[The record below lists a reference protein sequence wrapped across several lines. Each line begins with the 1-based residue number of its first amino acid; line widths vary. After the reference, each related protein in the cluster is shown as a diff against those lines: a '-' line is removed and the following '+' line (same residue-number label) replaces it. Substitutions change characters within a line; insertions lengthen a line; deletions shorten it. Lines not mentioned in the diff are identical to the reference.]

1 MRRDQVSAIRGIR
14 RDWTAPLAAVIA
26 LMLAIALAWSPAQ
39 TASAQVDSVS
49 CGHFQTQADAQEVL
63 EFGNLD
69 ENGRQSLD
77 RDGDGI
83 ACEEAF
89 GLDPDSPPPA
99 RDYVS
104 CGHFETQE
112 DAQELLESGLL
123 DENGRQS
130 LDGDGNGIACEH
142 TFGTSGESAPVAL
155 PKTGSGL
162 SASDVASSWLGLATG
177 MSLGSIGAAL
187 IVRRQAMGRGR

>member
-1 MRRDQVSAIRGIR
+1 
-14 RDWTAPLAAVIA
+14 
-26 LMLAIALAWSPAQ
+26 MLAMACVLTQAQ
-39 TASAQVDSVS
+39 PASAQVDPVS
-49 CGHFQTQADAQEVL
+49 CGHFQTQADAQEAL

-69 ENGRQSLD
+69 ENGLQALD
-77 RDGDGI
+77 RDGDGV

-89 GLDPDSPPPA
+89 GLDPDRPPPG

-142 TFGTSGESAPVAL
+142 AFGTSGGSAPVAL
-155 PKTGSGL
+155 PKTGSGS
-162 SASDVASSWLGLATG
+162 SASDAASSWLGLATG
-177 MSLGSIGAAL
+177 MSLASIGAAL
-187 IVRRQAMGRGR
+187 IMRPQGMGRSR